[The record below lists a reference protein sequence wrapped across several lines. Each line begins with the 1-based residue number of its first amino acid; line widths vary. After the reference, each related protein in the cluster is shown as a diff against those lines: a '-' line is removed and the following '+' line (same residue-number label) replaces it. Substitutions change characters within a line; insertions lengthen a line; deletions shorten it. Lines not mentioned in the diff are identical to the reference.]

1 MKITRNTLSPDEIQ
15 LVIEATPEEVNEG
28 FDKGVAAFVEQFQL
42 ESLEGETPV
51 DKIVGALGLDE
62 AKDAIG
68 TAVMSYLIPQALS
81 QENIIPLSS
90 SKVEEA
96 GELAQNKPFTFT
108 MNIVPKP
115 SFPLSDYSTFTVEV
129 PAPPAVTEEDID
141 EQIAMLAKEFATQT
155 AQGDTE
161 NVVIPAVTDTW
172 VQQNLA
178 AMGINTVAELR
189 AKFREQAEALLDHQY
204 QEYVIGALM
213 DVYFDRFEGEI
224 SDKMVDSMT
233 TDMLENFKAELAQ
246 QGIEFDEYC
255 KEQNTNEATIRA
267 TLAEQAKIQLI
278 QGFIL
283 DAVYEHEK
291 LQIELPDLM
300 AMIHQIAPGA
310 EEETF
315 ELMEKTGRTFLP
327 KEGAQ
332 RNKALAWILE
342 NNTIVTPENKKA

>member
-1 MKITRNTLSPDEIQ
+1 
-15 LVIEATPEEVNEG
+15 
-28 FDKGVAAFVEQFQL
+28 
-42 ESLEGETPV
+42 
-51 DKIVGALGLDE
+51 
-62 AKDAIG
+62 
-68 TAVMSYLIPQALS
+68 
-81 QENIIPLSS
+81 
-90 SKVEEA
+90 
-96 GELAQNKPFTFT
+96 
-108 MNIVPKP
+108 
-115 SFPLSDYSTFTVEV
+115 
-129 PAPPAVTEEDID
+129 
-141 EQIAMLAKEFATQT
+141 
-155 AQGDTE
+155 
-161 NVVIPAVTDTW
+161 
-172 VQQNLA
+172 
-178 AMGINTVAELR
+178 MGINTVAELR

-315 ELMEKTGRTFLP
+315 ELMEKTGRTFLL